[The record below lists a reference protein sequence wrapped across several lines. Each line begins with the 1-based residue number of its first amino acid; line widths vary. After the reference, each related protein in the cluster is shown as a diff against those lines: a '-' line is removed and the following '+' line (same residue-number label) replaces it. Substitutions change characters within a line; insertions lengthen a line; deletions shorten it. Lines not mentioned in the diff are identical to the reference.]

1 MRRCPRHRATLR
13 PAAALSHRRRA
24 RVSSA
29 ALLSPTP
36 LPFHKPP
43 LQWPPSL
50 LCYRRQRLLLWPT
63 KDLRDGLDSTHTTT
77 LEPRGGSSVC
87 PGYSPG
93 RGRQRHVGWPGR
105 LPPKASSYRAMA
117 WHLSARAFRV
127 APRPANDTAR
137 SWTNPRDK
145 WQTTQQTQSCAVV
158 GLLLF
163 LLDLTLR
170 QNILGTVKTHPSR

>member
-1 MRRCPRHRATLR
+1 MR

-50 LCYRRQRLLLWPT
+50 LCYRRQRLLLWPIRILGT
-63 KDLRDGLDSTHTTT
+63 GSTAPTP
-77 LEPRGGSSVC
+77 PRSNREEVAAFVRATRQGVGGSGSWAGQVVC
-87 PGYSPG
+87 
-93 RGRQRHVGWPGR
+93 R
-105 LPPKASSYRAMA
+105 PKASSYRAMA
-117 WHLSARAFRV
+117 WHLSTRAFRV